1 MEKIYLYLH
10 TKAIHDHCVPPTRED
25 TSGGRQQAGWAMT
38 HLKFHLT
45 KEEQLIL
52 LLQFSK
58 SLVMP
63 IHTIASPCRVQ
74 VLFFLGL
81 DHQLAH

>member
-63 IHTIASPCRVQ
+63 IHTIATT
-74 VLFFLGL
+74 VLPAVYKYCFF
-81 DHQLAH
+81 